1 MLNLTTL
8 DDRITKCKR
17 ILDDNPDSQIFAAYA
32 DALRKNGELDKAFR
46 VCRQGLRI
54 HPGYGSGHM
63 VMARINFDRKMYD
76 WAESE
81 LAEAIELEGRTR
93 ATDLLRA
100 EIYIK
105 KQKYD
110 LARVIIREL
119 ASTEPDNEYY
129 HELLDRI
136 ELGKRELQR
145 KNYEVKKMFNSTQM
159 GKPEKSE
166 FHDDKI
172 SLETGVN
179 EIAQL
184 PSLTACFVTDCD
196 GMMICEKLPEDF
208 DSRAYAALSAE
219 IYRFANDNMGN
230 INFGKVKQVLIE
242 LAGEK
247 IWMIRL
253 EKQILVMVIRPD
265 VNLGSLKLKVTG
277 VLNRMKSV

>member
-8 DDRITKCKR
+8 DDRITKCKK
-17 ILDDNPDSQIFAAYA
+17 ILDENPDSQIFAAYA

-46 VCRQGLRI
+46 ICRQGLRM

-110 LARVIIREL
+110 NAKIIINEL
-119 ASTEPDNEYY
+119 VSTEPGNEYCQ
-129 HELLDRI
+129 ELLDLI
-136 ELGKRELQR
+136 ELGKRELKR
-145 KNYEVKKMFNSTQM
+145 RNYEAKIMYNSSQM
-159 GKPEKSE
+159 TDTEKSE
-166 FHDDKI
+166 SEDRRID
-172 SLETGVN
+172 LETGVS
-179 EIAQL
+179 EISSFK
-184 PSLTACFVTDCD
+184 SLSACFVTDCE
-196 GMMICEKLPEDF
+196 GMMVTENLPAGF
-208 DSRAYAALSAE
+208 DSVAYAALSAE
-219 IYRFANDNMGN
+219 IYRFANENVGK
-230 INFGKVKQVLIE
+230 IQFGKVKQILIE

-247 IWMIRL
+247 IWMVWISN
-253 EKQILVMVIRPD
+253 QILVMVILPD
-265 VNLGSLKLKVTG
+265 ANLGSLKLKVTG
-277 VLNRMKSV
+277 VLNRIKSV

>member
-8 DDRITKCKR
+8 DDRITKCKK
-17 ILDDNPDSQIFAAYA
+17 ILDENPESQIFAAYA

-110 LARVIIREL
+110 LAKVIIKEL

-129 HELLDRI
+129 QELMDRI
-136 ELGKRELQR
+136 ELGKRELKR
-145 KNYEVKKMFNSTQM
+145 KNYEVKKMYNSNQM
-159 GKPEKSE
+159 GAADKSASRDE
-166 FHDDKI
+166 GID
-172 SLETGVN
+172 LETGVN
-179 EIAQL
+179 EIAEI
-184 PSLTACFVTDCD
+184 SSMTACFVTDCD
-196 GMMICEKLPEDF
+196 GMMVCEKLPEAF
-208 DSRAYAALSAE
+208 DSKAYAALSAE

-230 INFGKVKQVLIE
+230 IKFGKVKQVLIE

-247 IWMIRL
+247 IWMIRI
-253 EKQILVMVIRPD
+253 ENQILVMVIRSD
-265 VNLGSLKLKVTG
+265 ANLGSLKLKITG
-277 VLNRMKSV
+277 VLNRMNSV